1 MISNIL
7 SHFALVLHRIYQQL
21 LYHLEYDK
29 YKSNKSPLLYII
41 FYKTVLCF
49 RNLLQYFIIL
59 YCMII
64 IITRPYDILQV
75 KNFFKII
82 PRELKIDLK
91 SVKIIENF
99 FIKRKLKK
107 VQFIPKIVQ
116 FILKIVQ
123 FVRKYV
129 KQ

>member
-1 MISNIL
+1 
-7 SHFALVLHRIYQQL
+7 
-21 LYHLEYDK
+21 
-29 YKSNKSPLLYII
+29 
-41 FYKTVLCF
+41 
-49 RNLLQYFIIL
+49 
-59 YCMII
+59 MII

-116 FILKIVQ
+116 FILKNRAIRQ
-123 FVRKYV
+123 KICKTMKKLIIIYAH
-129 KQ
+129 K

>member
-1 MISNIL
+1 
-7 SHFALVLHRIYQQL
+7 
-21 LYHLEYDK
+21 
-29 YKSNKSPLLYII
+29 
-41 FYKTVLCF
+41 
-49 RNLLQYFIIL
+49 
-59 YCMII
+59 MII

-75 KNFFKII
+75 KNFFLNI
-82 PRELKIDLK
+82 PGELKTDLK

-116 FILKIVQ
+116 FVK
-123 FVRKYV
+123 KYV

>member
-1 MISNIL
+1 
-7 SHFALVLHRIYQQL
+7 
-21 LYHLEYDK
+21 
-29 YKSNKSPLLYII
+29 
-41 FYKTVLCF
+41 
-49 RNLLQYFIIL
+49 
-59 YCMII
+59 MII